1 MAGITALR
9 DLGDFLFT
17 ATFWKPPLKAG
28 DYPVKSVKG
37 GVEGRRVEVGI
48 LEPIPCGY

>member
-17 ATFWKPPLKAG
+17 ATFWKPPLKTG
-28 DYPVKSVKG
+28 DYPVKSMKG
-37 GVEGRRVEVGI
+37 GVERRRVEVGI

>member
-9 DLGDFLFT
+9 ELGDFLFT
-17 ATFWKPPLKAG
+17 ATFWKPPLKAE

-37 GVEGRRVEVGI
+37 GVEGRRVEAGV